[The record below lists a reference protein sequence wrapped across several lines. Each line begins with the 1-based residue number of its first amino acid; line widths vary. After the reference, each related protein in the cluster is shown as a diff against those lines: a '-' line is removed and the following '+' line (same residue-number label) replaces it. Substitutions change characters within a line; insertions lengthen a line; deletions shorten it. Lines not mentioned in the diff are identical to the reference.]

1 MSGRKIA
8 KDRFFIE
15 DELVETL
22 SEVSGGGG
30 ETLPENDKL
39 KYIGKPI
46 SRIDG
51 YDKVSGTAIYT
62 FDVNLPHMAFAATLR
77 SPHPHAEIKSIDTSK
92 AEKLHG
98 VLAVLS
104 HKNAPVIP
112 WYSGSTFLFDK
123 HLRYVG
129 DEIACVAAESREIAE
144 QALKLI
150 KVEYNILPHV
160 TDEHKALKA
169 DAPKLYKD
177 GNLYRGKPDKYSRGD
192 IDKGFGEAEVVV
204 EDTYTTQVVL
214 HSPAEVHCSVANWEG
229 DKLTVWDSTQAI
241 WNVRDTVASSLK
253 IPASKVRVIKKF
265 MGGGFG
271 CKLEGGKYTVMAAL
285 LAKQTGRPVKIAL
298 SRIEVSLAM
307 GNRPNSTQKLKV
319 GLKKDGTMTALSHHM
334 VGASGAHARGAGCS
348 WPLRTIYKCD
358 NVDVEEYSVYINAGR
373 NRAKR
378 APGHVQGTF
387 ALESLIDQA
396 AEKLGMDPIDLRMKN
411 YAEND
416 QVFNLPYTSKW
427 LKEAYEQGAKAID
440 WKNRKA
446 PGSDKGPVKSG
457 IGMATQIW
465 WGGGATPAHAILK
478 LNADGS
484 ARIISGTQ
492 DIGGG
497 TYTFMAQIVAETL
510 EMPIEKVSVTLGD
523 TAAGPIAPL
532 SGGSLT
538 APSVSPAVLD
548 AAQQMKAKLISGA
561 AAVLEK
567 KEEELEYKETVISV
581 KSDPSKKV
589 TLQELIRKMRERV
602 LVTTGARNA
611 NPQGFMINTF
621 GAQFAEV
628 EVNTVTGG
636 VKVLRIVAAH
646 DIGRVLNWK
655 TMENQMYGGINMGLS
670 MALTE
675 ERFIDENTGKV
686 VNPNMHDY
694 KIPTVRDVPDIKV
707 LIVSNPDEK
716 ISNTGVKGVGEP
728 AIIPTPGAIANAVY
742 NAIGV
747 RIKSLPI
754 TPDKVL
760 EALGKKA

>member
-8 KDRFFIE
+8 KDRYFIE
-15 DELVETL
+15 DELVETFA
-22 SEVSGGGG
+22 EVSSGG
-30 ETLPENDKL
+30 ESLPEPDQL
-39 KYIGKPI
+39 KYIGKAVP
-46 SRIDG
+46 RIDG
-51 YDKVSGTAIYT
+51 YDKVSGTAKYT
-62 FDVNLPHMAFAATLR
+62 FDMALPNMAVAATLR
-77 SPHPHAEIKSIDTSK
+77 SPHPHAIIKSLDTSM
-92 AEKLHG
+92 AEKLPG
-98 VLAVLS
+98 VLAIIS

-112 WYSGSTFLFDK
+112 WYGGSTFLFDK

-129 DEIACVAAESREIAE
+129 DEIACVAAESMTIAE
-144 QALKLI
+144 KALAMI
-150 KVEYNILPHV
+150 HVEYDILPHV
-160 TDEHKALKA
+160 TDDHKAMKPG
-169 DAPKLYKD
+169 APKLYKE

-192 IDKGFGEAEVVV
+192 IKKGFDEAEVMV
-204 EDTYTTQVVL
+204 EDTYTTQVAV
-214 HSPAEVHCSVANWEG
+214 HNPAEMHGSLVNWDG
-229 DKLTVWDSTQAI
+229 KNVTVWDSTQAI
-241 WNVRDTVASSLK
+241 WSVRDTVASSLK
-253 IPASKVRVIKKF
+253 IPASRVRVIKKF

-271 CKLEGGKYTVMAAL
+271 CKLECGKYTIMAAL
-285 LAKQTGRPVKIAL
+285 LAKEIGRPVKIILNRA
-298 SRIEVSLAM
+298 EVSLAM
-307 GNRPNSTQKLKV
+307 GNRPNSTQKLKI
-319 GLKKDGTMTALSHHM
+319 GLKKDGSITALSHHM

-348 WPLRTIYKCD
+348 WPLRTIYKCN

-373 NRAKR
+373 NRAFR

-396 AEKLGMDPIDLRMKN
+396 AEKLGMDPIALRMKN
-411 YAEND
+411 YADKD

-427 LKEAYEQGAKAID
+427 LKEAYEKGAEAFG
-440 WKNRKA
+440 WKNRMA
-446 PGSDKGPVKSG
+446 PGADKGRIKRG
-457 IGMATQIW
+457 MGMATQIW
-465 WGGGATPAHAILK
+465 WGGGATPTHAILK

-484 ARIISGTQ
+484 ARVICGTQ

-497 TYTFMAQIVAETL
+497 TYTFMAQIVAEEL
-510 EMPIEKVSVTLGD
+510 QIPIENVSVILGD
-523 TAAGPIAPL
+523 TGPGTIAPV

-567 KEEELEYKETVISV
+567 KEEELEYKETSISV
-581 KSDPSKKV
+581 KGEPSKKV
-589 TLQELIRKMRERV
+589 SLQELMGKMREKV

-628 EVNTVTGG
+628 EVDTATGR
-636 VKVLRIVAAH
+636 VKVKRIVAAH

-655 TMENQMYGGINMGLS
+655 TMENQMHGGINMGLS

-675 ERFIDENTGKV
+675 QRVIDENTGKV
-686 VNPNMHDY
+686 VNPNLHDY
-694 KIPTVRDVPDIKV
+694 KIPTVRDIPEINV

-716 ISNTGVKGVGEP
+716 ISATGVKGVGEP
-728 AIIPTPGAIANAVY
+728 AMIPTPGAIANAVY

-754 TPDKVL
+754 TPEKVL
-760 EALGKKA
+760 NALNPKA